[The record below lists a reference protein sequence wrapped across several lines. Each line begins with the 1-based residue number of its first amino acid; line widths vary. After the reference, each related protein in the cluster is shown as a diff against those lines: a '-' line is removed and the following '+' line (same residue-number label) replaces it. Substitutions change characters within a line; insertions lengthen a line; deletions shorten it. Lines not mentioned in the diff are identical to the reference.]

1 MFHNMEA
8 AATPFEADIPE
19 DNLRPIVRYKP
30 DEPGRPQLIKARWG
44 SNPRFS
50 DGVEF
55 RFVRSEGK
63 TFPSHRCLVPASE
76 FQMKV
81 GDKRY
86 RVKLDDGNFFYLA
99 GIWEPA
105 IGDWPLSFRIITV
118 DANAEVSRYQ
128 ERHGAIILRR
138 QVKDWLDRTVPESDL
153 LVTPPARMFQIEEV
167 GAQKGNMK
175 LLQASFAL

>member
-1 MFHNMEA
+1 MDA
-8 AATPFEADIPE
+8 TATPFEADAPE

-63 TFPSHRCLVPASE
+63 TFPSHRCLIPASE
-76 FQMKV
+76 FQMRV
-81 GDKRY
+81 GEKRY

-105 IGDWPLSFRIITV
+105 IGDWPLSFWIITV
-118 DANAEVSRYQ
+118 AANPEVSQYQ

-138 QVKDWLDRTVPESDL
+138 QIKDWLDGAVPESEL
-153 LVTPPARMFQIEEV
+153 LVTPPARIFDVREI
-167 GAQKGNMK
+167 GATGKVK
-175 LLQASFAL
+175 PLQTRLAL

>member
-1 MFHNMEA
+1 MFHIMDA
-8 AATPFEADIPE
+8 TATPFEADAPE

-44 SNPRFS
+44 SNPRFT

-63 TFPSHRCLVPASE
+63 TFPSHRCLIPASE
-76 FQMKV
+76 FQMRV
-81 GDKRY
+81 GEKRF

-118 DANAEVSRYQ
+118 DANAEVSQYQ
-128 ERHGAIILRR
+128 QRHGAIILRR
-138 QVKDWLDRTVPESDL
+138 QVKDWLDGVVPEIDL
-153 LVTPPARMFQIEEV
+153 LVTPPARIFDVREI
-167 GAQKGNMK
+167 GARGKVKPVQTK
-175 LLQASFAL
+175 LAV

>member
-1 MFHNMEA
+1 MDA
-8 AATPFEADIPE
+8 TATPFGADAPE

-44 SNPRFS
+44 SNPRFT

-63 TFPSHRCLVPASE
+63 TFPSHRCLIPASE
-76 FQMKV
+76 FQMRV
-81 GDKRY
+81 GEKRY

-118 DANAEVSRYQ
+118 AANPDVAQYQ

-138 QVKDWLDRTVPESDL
+138 QVKDWLETKLPETDL
-153 LVTPPARMFQIEEV
+153 LITTPARVFRVEEI
-167 GAQKGNMK
+167 GAKPVQTS
-175 LLQASFAL
+175 LAF

>member
-1 MFHNMEA
+1 MDA
-8 AATPFEADIPE
+8 TATPFEADAPE

-44 SNPRFS
+44 SNPRFT

-63 TFPSHRCLVPASE
+63 TFPSHRCLIPASE
-76 FQMKV
+76 FQMRV
-81 GDKRY
+81 GEKRY
-86 RVKLDDGNFFYLA
+86 RVRLDDGNFFYLA
-99 GIWEPA
+99 GVWEPA

-118 DANAEVSRYQ
+118 PANPEVSQYQ

-138 QVKDWLDRTVPESDL
+138 QVKDWLDGAVPQSDL
-153 LVTPPARMFQIEEV
+153 LVTPPARIFDVREI
-167 GAQKGNMK
+167 GATGKVKPVQTR
-175 LLQASFAL
+175 LAL

>member
-1 MFHNMEA
+1 MDA
-8 AATPFEADIPE
+8 TATPFEADAPE

-30 DEPGRPQLIKARWG
+30 DEPARPQLIKARWG

-63 TFPSHRCLVPASE
+63 TFPSNRCLIPASE
-76 FQMKV
+76 FQMRV
-81 GDKRY
+81 GEKRY

-105 IGDWPLSFRIITV
+105 IGGWPLSFRIITV
-118 DANAEVSRYQ
+118 PANPEVSQYQ
-128 ERHGAIILRR
+128 DRHGAIILRR
-138 QVKDWLDRTVPESDL
+138 QVKDWLDGRKPEIEL
-153 LVTPPARMFQIEEV
+153 LVTPPARIFAIDEV
-167 GAQKGNMK
+167 GGPRKPVQTS
-175 LLQASFAL
+175 LAL

>member
-1 MFHNMEA
+1 MFHAMDA
-8 AATPFEADIPE
+8 TATPFEADAPE

-44 SNPRFS
+44 SNPRFT

-63 TFPSHRCLVPASE
+63 TFPSHRCLIPASD
-76 FQMKV
+76 FQMRV
-81 GDKRY
+81 GEKRY

-118 DANAEVSRYQ
+118 PANPEVSQYQ

-138 QVKDWLDRTVPESDL
+138 QVKDWLDGPVPETEL
-153 LVTPPARMFQIEEV
+153 LITPPARIFDVREI
-167 GAQKGNMK
+167 GATGKVKPDQTK
-175 LLQASFAL
+175 LAL

>member
-1 MFHNMEA
+1 MDA
-8 AATPFEADIPE
+8 TATPFEADAPE

-44 SNPRFS
+44 SNPRFT

-63 TFPSHRCLVPASE
+63 TFPSHRCLIPASE
-76 FQMKV
+76 FQVRV
-81 GDKRY
+81 GEKRY

-118 DANAEVSRYQ
+118 DANAEVSQYQ
-128 ERHGAIILRR
+128 QRHGAIILRR
-138 QVKDWLDRTVPESDL
+138 QVKDWLDGVVPEIDL
-153 LVTPPARMFQIEEV
+153 LVTPPARIFDVREI
-167 GAQKGNMK
+167 GARGKVK
-175 LLQASFAL
+175 LVQTKLAV

>member
-1 MFHNMEA
+1 MFHSMDA
-8 AATPFEADIPE
+8 TATPFEADAPE

-44 SNPRFS
+44 TNPRFT

-63 TFPSHRCLVPASE
+63 KFPSHRCLIPASE
-76 FQMKV
+76 FQMRV

-99 GIWEPA
+99 GIWEPP

-118 DANAEVSRYQ
+118 PANPEISQYQ

-138 QVKDWLDRTVPESDL
+138 QVKDWLDGAVPETEL
-153 LVTPPARMFQIEEV
+153 LITPPARIFDVREI
-167 GAQKGNMK
+167 GATGNAK
-175 LLQASFAL
+175 PVQTRLAI

>member
-1 MFHNMEA
+1 MEA
-8 AATPFEADIPE
+8 TAIPFEADAPE

-63 TFPSHRCLVPASE
+63 TFPSHRCLIPASE
-76 FQMKV
+76 FQMRV
-81 GDKRY
+81 GEKRY

-118 DANAEVSRYQ
+118 PANPEVSQYQ

-138 QVKDWLDRTVPESDL
+138 QVRDWLDAAVSEIDL
-153 LVTPPARMFQIEEV
+153 LITPPARIFEIEEIGGKRRKTV
-167 GAQKGNMK
+167 
-175 LLQASFAL
+175 QARLAL

>member
-1 MFHNMEA
+1 MDA
-8 AATPFEADIPE
+8 TATPFEVDAPG

-30 DEPGRPQLIKARWG
+30 DEPGRSQLIKARWG
-44 SNPRFS
+44 SNPRFT

-63 TFPSHRCLVPASE
+63 TFPSHRCLIPASE
-76 FQMKV
+76 FRMRV
-81 GDKRY
+81 GEKRY

-118 DANAEVSRYQ
+118 QANPEVALYQ

-138 QVKDWLDRTVPESDL
+138 QVKEWLNGAIPETGL
-153 LVTPPARMFQIEEV
+153 LVTPPARIFDIREI
-167 GAQKGNMK
+167 GATGAAKPVQTR
-175 LLQASFAL
+175 LAL

>member
-1 MFHNMEA
+1 MFHAMDA
-8 AATPFEADIPE
+8 TATPFEADAAE

-44 SNPRFS
+44 SNPRFT

-63 TFPSHRCLVPASE
+63 TFPSHRCLIPASE
-76 FQMKV
+76 FQMRV
-81 GDKRY
+81 GEKRY

-99 GIWEPA
+99 GVWEPA
-105 IGDWPLSFRIITV
+105 MGDWPLSFRIITV
-118 DANAEVSRYQ
+118 PANAEVSQYQ

-138 QVKDWLDRTVPESDL
+138 QVKDWLDAKIPEIDL
-153 LVTPPARMFQIEEV
+153 LVTPPARTFTVEEV
-167 GAQKGNMK
+167 GGSRPVQTV
-175 LLQASFAL
+175 LAL

>member
-1 MFHNMEA
+1 MDA
-8 AATPFEADIPE
+8 TATPFETDAPE

-63 TFPSHRCLVPASE
+63 TFPSHRCLIPASE
-76 FQMKV
+76 FQMRV
-81 GDKRY
+81 GEKRY

-118 DANAEVSRYQ
+118 PANPQVSQYQ
-128 ERHGAIILRR
+128 ERHGAIVLRR
-138 QVKDWLDRTVPESDL
+138 QVKDWLDGAVPEPDL
-153 LVTPPARMFQIEEV
+153 LVTPPARIFDIREI
-167 GAQKGNMK
+167 GATGVVKPV
-175 LLQASFAL
+175 QARLAL

>member
-1 MFHNMEA
+1 MFQPMEA
-8 AATPFEADIPE
+8 TATPFEADAPE

-44 SNPRFS
+44 SNPRFT

-63 TFPSHRCLVPASE
+63 TFPSHRCLIPASE
-76 FQMKV
+76 FQMRV
-81 GDKRY
+81 GEKRY

-118 DANAEVSRYQ
+118 PANAEVSQYQ
-128 ERHGAIILRR
+128 DRHGAIIFRR
-138 QVKDWLDRTVPESDL
+138 EVKDWLGGTVPEPDL
-153 LVTPPARMFQIEEV
+153 LVTPPARIFDVREI
-167 GAQKGNMK
+167 GATGKAKAVQTMLG
-175 LLQASFAL
+175 L